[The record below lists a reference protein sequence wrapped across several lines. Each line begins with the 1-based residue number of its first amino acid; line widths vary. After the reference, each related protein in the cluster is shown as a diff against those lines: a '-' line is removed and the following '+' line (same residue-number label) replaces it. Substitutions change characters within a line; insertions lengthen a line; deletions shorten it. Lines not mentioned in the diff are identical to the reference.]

1 MVAIP
6 DNTPAEV
13 RAKLEVAALKKD
25 VGDSAFKAG
34 DLKAGACSASP
45 ALALAIAILC
55 AAF

>member
-25 VGDSAFKAG
+25 VGDRAFKAG
-34 DLKAGACSASP
+34 DLKAGACP
-45 ALALAIAILC
+45 VMALALAILC
-55 AAF
+55 AMI